1 MVWCTSPVLATI
13 SVTVAV
19 FWQVLARSGQCWQ
32 VWQVPKPWLL
42 GDEAMLACS
51 DSRDLA
57 SSGTFWQVLASSGHE
72 SIIPCCT
79 DFCRVQQTR
88 LPTPKPQ
95 VALAASPREGP
106 QPHNGRGGNKATAA
120 QRGNGLILSSGKLS
134 TRKNLSDLL
143 PRCTSSRQAG
153 TAAGGDFIL

>member
-19 FWQVLARSGQCWQ
+19 FWQVLASSGQCWQ

-57 SSGTFWQVLASSGHE
+57 SSGTFWQVLAS
-72 SIIPCCT
+72 
-79 DFCRVQQTR
+79 FVQNSYDRAVRISVTYSR
-88 LPTPKPQ
+88 LGSQPQ
-95 VALAASPREGP
+95 
-106 QPHNGRGGNKATAA
+106 N
-120 QRGNGLILSSGKLS
+120 
-134 TRKNLSDLL
+134 RK
-143 PRCTSSRQAG
+143 
-153 TAAGGDFIL
+153 